1 MTAPR
6 LARLARLGEP
16 GFESGGRVYENPL
29 TRSVVPSITAV
40 CGMLD
45 KSALKFWAA
54 RQCAEYADANWPML
68 STAPDRFDLIRNAPW
83 RTSEK
88 AADAGNIVHG
98 WIDEHIKTGALPTG
112 ELLAVSTLTT
122 RRMWGSFMRFVEVYQ
137 PQFTD
142 AEFTV
147 WSEQFGYAGTMDWSA
162 KIGDWLVLGDTKT
175 GKGTYPEVGLQVS
188 AGAFADYIIEP
199 DGTQRP
205 IPKYDRYAVL
215 HVRPTFVKLQP
226 LQCIP
231 ECFEAFKAARTLKHW
246 KDYVATSVIIDSPK
260 IS

>member
-6 LARLARLGEP
+6 LARPARPGEP
-16 GFESGGRVYENPL
+16 GYEAGARVYEHPL
-29 TRSVVPSITAV
+29 SGKVVPSITAV

-54 RQCAEYADANWPML
+54 RQCAEYADANWPEL
-68 STAPDRFDLIRNAPW
+68 TTAPNRFELIRNAPW
-83 RTSEK
+83 RTADK

-98 WIDEHIKTGALPTG
+98 WIDLYVKNGYRPSQGVLDQNSI
-112 ELLAVSTLTT
+112 TT
-122 RRMWGSFMRFVEVYQ
+122 RRMWASFMRFVDVYQ

-147 WSEQFGYAGTMDWSA
+147 WSDTHDYAGTMDWSA
-162 KIGDWLVLGDTKT
+162 KIGSWLVLGDTKT

-199 DGTQRP
+199 DGSTRP
-205 IPKYDRYAVL
+205 LPQYDRFAVL
-215 HVRPTFVKLQP
+215 HVRPMFAKLQP
-226 LQCIP
+226 LHLIP
-231 ECFEAFKAARTLKHW
+231 ECFEAFKHARGLKHW
-246 KDYVATSVIIDSPK
+246 KDHVANSVIIDSPK
-260 IS
+260 IT